1 MDWSSFLYQP
11 HRYLPASVPV
21 YGEKLQHRQ
30 NSTRRA
36 HAFTHFLY
44 TQKLRQLVG
53 RDGFLIGHPGCQHKE
68 YSGFALGYFDAMLTG
83 ESAGTTFL
91 NSPEQHVYYGA
102 HSACGALAWTNTHPV
117 TRGPK
122 ATAYEAA
129 FGTGPQIVL
138 GSRYPLDPDD
148 ERNQFMMPLWQLL
161 SSSDLASATL
171 YVQLAY
177 GRKVLDSPP
186 GLHFALYHLADGS
199 LLLTGAN
206 LTERP
211 LAGDLRIDLEAL
223 GTTGAG
229 QVTELRPDLDGDGMM
244 QEVAAG
250 SSTGTISVAEM
261 QPLEIRGYRVEWGS
275 DDGSSGVAGN
285 DAAGAKVG

>member
-1 MDWSSFLYQP
+1 M
-11 HRYLPASVPV
+11 
-21 YGEKLQHRQ
+21 
-30 NSTRRA
+30 
-36 HAFTHFLY
+36 
-44 TQKLRQLVG
+44 
-53 RDGFLIGHPGCQHKE
+53 
-68 YSGFALGYFDAMLTG
+68 
-83 ESAGTTFL
+83 
-91 NSPEQHVYYGA
+91 
-102 HSACGALAWTNTHPV
+102 

-148 ERNQFMMPLWQLL
+148 ERNQFMVPLWQIL
-161 SSSDLASATL
+161 SSADLATATL
-171 YVQLAY
+171 YVPLAY
-177 GRKVLDSPP
+177 GRKILDSPP

-211 LAGDLRIDLEAL
+211 LAGELRIDVHAL

-244 QEVAAG
+244 EVVAAG

-261 QPLEIRGYRVEWGS
+261 QPLEVRGYRVEWEGS

-285 DAAGAKVG
+285 DAAGARVG